1 MGGGLGKKEGEVF
14 LRGWG
19 YAHYQLGN
27 NFNCDF
33 NLLIPMSLLLI
44 SNKKKYHLAMDWL
57 LIITFDV
64 IRR

>member
-1 MGGGLGKKEGEVF
+1 MGGGLGKKEGGVF

-19 YAHYQLGN
+19 YAHYQLCN

-44 SNKKKYHLAMDWL
+44 SNKKSTTLQWIGY
-57 LIITFDV
+57 
-64 IRR
+64 